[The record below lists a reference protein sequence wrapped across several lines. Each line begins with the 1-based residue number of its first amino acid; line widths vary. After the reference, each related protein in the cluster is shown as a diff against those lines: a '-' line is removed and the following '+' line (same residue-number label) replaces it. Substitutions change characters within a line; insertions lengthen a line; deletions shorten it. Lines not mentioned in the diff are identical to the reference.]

1 MGKKRR
7 MRAKLNK
14 FGHKFRA
21 HPRVKSLQ
29 QEADEKPTIEQA
41 PPAPKTEPK
50 AAPAPKTEPK
60 AAPAPKT
67 EPDAAARP
75 KATPKTKAPKK
86 PSSWKP
92 FSESK
97 KTK

>member
-50 AAPAPKTEPK
+50 AAPAPKTEP
-60 AAPAPKT
+60 
-67 EPDAAARP
+67 DAAARP